1 MTDGRPPP
9 GTPAVGNLEA
19 AVGDLFEEGT
29 LLWLD
34 GRVEPYRAYVL
45 SPGGPPSPAMYVEL
59 EEGDAVRPVVVHNF
73 AHFPTACDRWGL
85 DPADLLV
92 LDELHELTH
101 WTMTDGE
108 RARWDARSRR
118 TGQPDG
124 RWLNPVLLDVLEH
137 LDGRERGRRRRSLL
151 DRVVGWLR
159 DR

>member
-9 GTPAVGNLEA
+9 GVAVS
-19 AVGDLFEEGT
+19 GDVEVVIEDVLGDGT

-34 GRVEPYRAYVL
+34 DRVEPYRAYVL
-45 SPGGPPSPAMYVEL
+45 VPDRPPSPAMYLEF
-59 EEGDAVRPVVVHNF
+59 EEGEAVRPVVVHNF
-73 AHFPTACDRWGL
+73 AHFPTALGRWDL
-85 DPADLLV
+85 DPADLLA

-101 WTMTDGE
+101 WAMTDEE

-137 LDGRERGRRRRSLL
+137 LDGRERGRRRRTLL
-151 DRVVGWLR
+151 DRAVGWLR